1 MRIQRIERGLRLLT
15 FNCNVCGTEVNVK
28 DIWSVEFG
36 EGTFCIFLHR
46 THVCQECLRK
56 MLLEKE
62 VEFTIS

>member
-15 FNCNVCGTEVNVK
+15 FNCNVCGTEVDVE
-28 DIWSVEFG
+28 DIWSVDFG
-36 EGTFCIFLHR
+36 EGVYR
-46 THVCQECLRK
+46 THVCLDCLRK

>member
-15 FNCNVCGTEVNVK
+15 FNCKDCGTEVDVE

-36 EGTFCIFLHR
+36 EGLYR
-46 THVCQECLRK
+46 THVCQDCLRQ

-62 VEFTIS
+62 VKFTI